1 MQILST
7 PPGNNLGLVLCFQ
20 EKFKLHHE
28 HQMFKKFVYLD
39 HPRNLQDRNSNRL
52 LFVDVEDDGNE
63 ADKIA
68 SISTDVSDDDSEKS
82 MYI

>member
-1 MQILST
+1 
-7 PPGNNLGLVLCFQ
+7 
-20 EKFKLHHE
+20 
-28 HQMFKKFVYLD
+28 MFKKFVDLD

-52 LFVDVEDDGNE
+52 LFVDVEYDENE

-68 SISTDVSDDDSEKS
+68 NISTDVSNDDSEKS